1 MGRKVFKPIDCDADA
16 GTHDEQV
23 YDKALHPWRAKLR
36 RMLLPIVR
44 RETPYIAKL
53 QVSWHKCIK
62 LYAYYQMVYGRLF
75 ASKTLN
81 KRMYEIALDPHAFA

>member
-16 GTHDEQV
+16 GTHDERV

-62 LYAYYQMVYGRLF
+62 LYAYYTNGIWSF
-75 ASKTLN
+75 ICFEDT
-81 KRMYEIALDPHAFA
+81 